1 MKQQAMLGSS
11 DTTERSEL
19 PATVAVNKSQ
29 NLPTGG
35 PTKYLTSASPHKD
48 EPISVIQS
56 TN

>member
-11 DTTERSEL
+11 DTTEMSEL